1 MMLPSGILTRD
12 IKKMNIL
19 SLLKM
24 PLIAS
29 VVLLSGCIDGFEKHL
44 QDAIS
49 LYGERKVQYSEQTG
63 GATDALFDR
72 LILTETLLL
81 PVAKT
86 YDARAYPFTEQG
98 IAIIQNDFVPMDD
111 NRGFDYPLPPAAEL
125 TEELEQQARD
135 IIRQLFAIDGQ
146 DAFAVSDAVNNV
158 LRSIDVLEHRHNIYL
173 PMSKHLIESL
183 GYGALHSLYYRCESA
198 NKTYQLGQDLMA
210 LQLLAIK
217 IGNPLGYDRD
227 ANVFHQQRVGVLL
240 NDLPHIPFLQ
250 EYDQY
255 IMNDRDRLQ
264 ICLQAF

>member
-1 MMLPSGILTRD
+1 
-12 IKKMNIL
+12 MNIL

-24 PLIAS
+24 LVIAS

-44 QDAIS
+44 QSAIS
-49 LYGERKVQYSEQTG
+49 LYGERKAQYSEQTG
-63 GATDALFDR
+63 GATDTLFER

-86 YDARAYPFTEQG
+86 YDTRAYPFVQEG
-98 IAIIQNDFVPMDD
+98 IGIIQNDFVPMDD

-125 TEELEQQARD
+125 TAELEQQAQD
-135 IIRQLFAIDGQ
+135 IIQQLFAIDGQ
-146 DAFAVSDAVNNV
+146 DAFAVSDTVNSV
-158 LRSIDVLEHRHNIYL
+158 LRSINSLEQNHNIYL

-183 GYGALHSLYYRCESA
+183 GYGALHSLYYRCDST

-217 IGNPLGYDRD
+217 IGSPLNYDRD

-255 IMNDRDRLQ
+255 IMNDRERLQ
-264 ICLQAF
+264 DCLQTF